1 MHKNNLQQ
9 NRKTQIKRHLKGRA
23 WVKLRRT
30 LLTMIAVAALA
41 VPAAVMATEVD
52 VPYEQDFTNDS
63 AKASVADTFHYRLTA
78 DDSAPMPEGSS
89 GGSYDFSLN
98 GDTEGVLKLDIP
110 FAKPGSYY
118 YTIKSHETSPKKGY
132 TYESKDY
139 KVQFVIING
148 TSGLVQGG
156 IAIWDADHKVET
168 LLLEPSYYQR
178 RPNPDPNPDPDP
190 DPDPTPDPDN
200 GGGGGAGAGAGAVA
214 GAPADGTPAPAP
226 QTTIDDPEPP
236 LAGVKDG
243 EDYWALIN
251 LIAMILTWITAIL
264 GLIFYI
270 RRRNQA
276 SKLEDRNEEAL
287 KAAAAGGAPAD
298 LEEAEEP
305 DKLKRKGIARVL
317 TIVVAIISL
326 ILFILTED
334 MTLPMEL
341 IDEWTIWMIILLVI
355 ALVLALISRKV
366 TAGPDDQQE
375 PTPGA

>member
-1 MHKNNLQQ
+1 M
-9 NRKTQIKRHLKGRA
+9 RARIKLRLKGRA

-30 LLTMIAVAALA
+30 MLTIIAVAAIA
-41 VPAAVMATEVD
+41 VPVAAMAVEVE

-63 AKASVADTFHYRLTA
+63 AKPSVADSFHYRLTA
-78 DDSAPMPEGSS
+78 DDSAPIPEGSS
-89 GGSYDFSLN
+89 GGAYDFSLA
-98 GDTEGVLKLDIP
+98 GDTEGVLKLNIP

-118 YTIKSHETSPKKGY
+118 YTIKSHENSPKKGY
-132 TYESKDY
+132 TYET
-139 KVQFVIING
+139 KVYNVQVVIING
-148 TSGLVQGG
+148 TDGLVQGG
-156 IAIWDADHKVET
+156 IAIWDADHKVKT
-168 LLLEPSYYQR
+168 LLLKPSYYQK

-190 DPDPTPDPDN
+190 DPNPSPDPDN
-200 GGGGGAGAGAGAVA
+200 GGGGGGGTGAGAGAGAVA

-226 QTTIDDPEPP
+226 PTTIDDTEPP
-236 LAGVKDG
+236 LAGVEDG

-298 LEEAEEP
+298 LEAAEDP
-305 DKLKRKGIARVL
+305 GKLKRKGIARVL
-317 TIVVAIISL
+317 IIVVAIISL

-366 TAGPDDQQE
+366 TAEPDNRQE
-375 PTPGA
+375 PTPGT